1 MASYQCPKEHAYGA
15 VPQVENADNDIVVA
29 ENHSP
34 AYLRN
39 PYVKA
44 GLVSAVLAVAFLA
57 LQGASSNANSNANS
71 VRSGTPLL
79 AQETTALNADA
90 DLDMIWGKKKQ
101 LKDWQTPLYYTDQ
114 FVDHFAEDTG
124 TWPNRYYVGEE
135 HWKGPGN
142 PLIVIMG
149 GEGEV
154 DEVLYPYVMDVLA
167 PKFGA
172 YVLQTEHRFYGT
184 SIPTKAGPSALPTPE
199 EFRKYFR
206 PDQAIED
213 FVRLTRHIQGKIG
226 CSIDRKDPN
235 YCPVITVGASYP
247 GFLSAMMRFVHPEVV
262 DMSYASSAPLK
273 LYDQSL
279 DQYVYFDHITKVA
292 DRDSPGCK
300 EAQRSTLEIVR
311 DQIANMS
318 MKKAAKALGICEHK
332 IPKYITTPEELAET
346 VIMMV
351 GFSWAD
357 FNMDYHPPKD
367 PSTA

>member
-1 MASYQCPKEHAYGA
+1 MTKSTDPEQASYQHYAA
-15 VPQVENADNDIVVA
+15 VPQVEHHNEGHDIEVA
-29 ENHSP
+29 GRHTS
-34 AYLRN
+34 AVMRN
-39 PYVKA
+39 PYLKA
-44 GLVSAVLAVAFLA
+44 GAVSAVLAVTLLA
-57 LQGASSNANSNANS
+57 LRDNFSSSS
-71 VRSGTPLL
+71 SSSHSLPL
-79 AQETTALNADA
+79 AQTVLSDELEEILA
-90 DLDMIWGKKKQ
+90 KKKA
-101 LKDWQTPLYYTDQ
+101 LKDWQIPKYYTDQ
-114 FVDHFAEDTG
+114 FVDHFSEDTE

-135 HWKGPGN
+135 HWKGPGY

-149 GEGEV
+149 GEGEI

-184 SIPTKAGPSALPTPE
+184 SIPTKAGASAFPTPE

-213 FVRLTRHIQGKIG
+213 YVRLTRHIQGKIG
-226 CSIDRKDPN
+226 CSIDRTDPN
-235 YCPVITVGASYP
+235 YCPVITIGASYP

-273 LYDQSL
+273 LYDQSMN
-279 DQYVYFDHITKVA
+279 QYVYFDYITMVA

-300 EAQRSTLEIVR
+300 DAQLSTLQTVKKQLEEMPI
-311 DQIANMS
+311 
-318 MKKAAKALGICEHK
+318 KKAAKRLGICHNK
-332 IPKYITTPEELAET
+332 IPEYITSSEQFADEIT
-346 VIMMV
+346 MMV